1 MLMKQA
7 LSNLCKLVNI
17 AVCAANNKYGWML
30 QAWSQARIATAV
42 GEHDVHHV

>member
-1 MLMKQA
+1 MEQAFLQA
-7 LSNLCKLVNI
+7 LQPGCTVRHD
-17 AVCAANNKYGWML
+17 NKYGQLL

>member
-1 MLMKQA
+1 MKQRIFA
-7 LSNLCKLVNI
+7 SLAIKLPVYLQQYS
-17 AVCAANNKYGWML
+17 KYAWLL